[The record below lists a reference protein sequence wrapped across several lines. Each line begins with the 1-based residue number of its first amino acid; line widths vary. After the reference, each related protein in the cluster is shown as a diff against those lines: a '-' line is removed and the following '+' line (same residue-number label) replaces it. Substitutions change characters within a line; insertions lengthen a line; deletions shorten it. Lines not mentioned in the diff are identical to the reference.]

1 MYGIGKDPSDE
12 ETTNNQGYFTQLAT
26 HVLKINNSNQRNVIL
41 VDLNQFTKSSGT
53 NKHYPKIYMYRRHGK
68 FEDCILHGIYGRHLE
83 KDFHNFGFESHD
95 HL

>member
-26 HVLKINNSNQRNVIL
+26 HVLKINSNQHNVIL

-53 NKHYPKIYMYRRHGK
+53 NKHCPKVYVPQAW
-68 FEDCILHGIYGRHLE
+68 
-83 KDFHNFGFESHD
+83 
-95 HL
+95 